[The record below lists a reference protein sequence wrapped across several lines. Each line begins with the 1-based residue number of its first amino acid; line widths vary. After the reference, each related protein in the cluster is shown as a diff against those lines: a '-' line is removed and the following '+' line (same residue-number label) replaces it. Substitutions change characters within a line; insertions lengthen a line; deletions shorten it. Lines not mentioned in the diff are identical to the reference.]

1 MNAKH
6 DPTEPETPLAPP
18 GPVEPDNRANQR
30 PSNGKPDRAETAQKA
45 QEIALSG
52 DSLSGDSIATAYHE
66 AGHAV
71 MAMILGRTIQK
82 VTITAGRTQTGG
94 QRLGVCELGKGRAKP
109 SQDTIEDE
117 ALILLAGMVA
127 EARFTGEYCRRGAA
141 TDIRMVTR
149 LLQNRAGSDRQ
160 LQRLQ
165 RRLLEKTEH
174 LLSDSGNAYAIEV
187 VARELLLRKTLTG
200 RGIRHLFDSAIT
212 SRMDR

>member
-1 MNAKH
+1 MNAKP
-6 DPTEPETPLAPP
+6 DSTEPDKPATAP
-18 GPVEPDNRANQR
+18 GPAEPDNRANQR
-30 PSNGKPDRAETAQKA
+30 PSNGQPEQAETADQA
-45 QEIALSG
+45 QQVV
-52 DSLSGDSIATAYHE
+52 LSGDSIATAYHE

-71 MAMILGRTIQK
+71 MAMILGRSIQK
-82 VTITAGRTQTGG
+82 VTITAARTQTGG
-94 QRLGVCELGKGRAKP
+94 RRLGVCELGKGRAKP
-109 SQDTIEDE
+109 SQDTIEEE

-187 VARELLLRKTLTG
+187 VARELLLRKNLTG
-200 RGIRHLFDSAIT
+200 RGIRHLFDSAIA